1 MGVVVMANVAALMSS
16 TIINVAIPDIM
27 GTFGIGQDKAQWLS
41 TAFLAASTV
50 TMLLNAWL
58 IQAFGVRLTVLLAMV
73 TFTAGSILG
82 GISPNTD
89 MLIVARIMQ
98 GAAAGVITPM
108 SMSLVFQLFP
118 PGRQGTVLGLTSIG
132 VILAPAVGPALGG
145 YLIDA
150 FNWRYVYFMVIPFS
164 ILVLPAAM
172 LLLPDREKD
181 TTTPRLDWLGLLLV
195 SLAIC
200 ALLIALS
207 NGLREGWSSNFILG
221 WFATALLSAV
231 AFVFWELRCPQP
243 LLDLRV
249 FNYFKFT
256 IIAILAVI
264 FGAGLYGSLYLI
276 PLFLQLAQG
285 MSASDT
291 GLMMLL
297 PAFLM
302 GAMFPVSG
310 RLADKIDQR
319 LLLASGFI
327 ILAYSCILMADADP
341 DTSWWTFAGWLI
353 VSRIGIG
360 IMAPSINLAAVQGL
374 PMNYLQQGAG
384 VANFMRQVGGAF
396 GVNAASVLLDYR
408 SNFHRDALMATQT
421 FSNGDTFALMANLN
435 QSLTGLG
442 LTFWDA
448 QTVSYGVLARMVSQ
462 QASVLGFQ
470 DSFLVFAVVFLMTLI
485 PIGMLRKKHMRNM
498 H

>member
-1 MGVVVMANVAALMSS
+1 
-16 TIINVAIPDIM
+16 
-27 GTFGIGQDKAQWLS
+27 
-41 TAFLAASTV
+41 
-50 TMLLNAWL
+50 
-58 IQAFGVRLTVLLAMV
+58 
-73 TFTAGSILG
+73 
-82 GISPNTD
+82 
-89 MLIVARIMQ
+89 
-98 GAAAGVITPM
+98 
-108 SMSLVFQLFP
+108 
-118 PGRQGTVLGLTSIG
+118 
-132 VILAPAVGPALGG
+132 
-145 YLIDA
+145 
-150 FNWRYVYFMVIPFS
+150 
-164 ILVLPAAM
+164 
-172 LLLPDREKD
+172 
-181 TTTPRLDWLGLLLV
+181 
-195 SLAIC
+195 
-200 ALLIALS
+200 
-207 NGLREGWSSNFILG
+207 
-221 WFATALLSAV
+221 
-231 AFVFWELRCPQP
+231 
-243 LLDLRV
+243 
-249 FNYFKFT
+249 
-256 IIAILAVI
+256 
-264 FGAGLYGSLYLI
+264 
-276 PLFLQLAQG
+276 
-285 MSASDT
+285 
-291 GLMMLL
+291 
-297 PAFLM
+297 
-302 GAMFPVSG
+302 
-310 RLADKIDQR
+310 
-319 LLLASGFI
+319 
-327 ILAYSCILMADADP
+327 MADADP